1 MLERLK
7 KYVEPMCPQMN
18 DNILLCDGILGD
30 AGTLGARDILR
41 RLCII
46 SANLN
51 KQKISTIFEI
61 QKVASTCLLL
71 VISNKLVPF
80 LNYLHSFICYVT
92 YTTCLIEVQGGK
104 KSEIHKLKS
113 QPCAGGSIYM
123 KHNI

>member
-1 MLERLK
+1 
-7 KYVEPMCPQMN
+7 MCPQMN
-18 DNILLCDGILGD
+18 DNILFCDSILGD
-30 AGTLGARDILR
+30 AGTPGARDILR

-46 SANLN
+46 SANMN

-80 LNYLHSFICYVT
+80 LNYLHSFICYIT

-113 QPCAGGSIYM
+113 QPCAGGSIYV
-123 KHNI
+123 KHSI